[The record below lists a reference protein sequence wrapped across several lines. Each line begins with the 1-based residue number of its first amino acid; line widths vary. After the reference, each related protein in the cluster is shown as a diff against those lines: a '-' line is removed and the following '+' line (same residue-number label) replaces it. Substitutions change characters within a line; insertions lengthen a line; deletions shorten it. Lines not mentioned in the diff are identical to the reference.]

1 MKKQNILFLI
11 AAVSVIGFT
20 ACNGVSTKT
29 KAPKLSTQ
37 MDSLNYAYGLANGN
51 DLKMM
56 LSQNYKDSVD
66 EKITLFMKGVKDG
79 MAGPVDKNPQFSN
92 VGNQFGTWLN
102 EQKEKGFLGDSTLKL
117 NYELVKQ
124 GAINVI
130 LKSTHQMS
138 PEKAQEYLNKTM
150 TALKEKEMLK
160 KYGAEKT
167 AGEKFLAENAK
178 KAGVKT
184 TASGLQYEVIK
195 EGNGPK
201 PKLTDRV
208 KVNYT
213 GTLMNG
219 KEFDSTAKNGQPATF
234 GVGQVIKGW
243 SEGLQLMSVGSKYKF
258 YIPYNLG
265 YGAQGTNNI
274 PPFSPLIFD
283 VELMSI
289 EKQN

>member
-20 ACNGVSTKT
+20 ACNSVSTKP

-37 MDSLNYAYGLANGN
+37 LDSLNYAYGLANGN

-56 LSQNYKDSVD
+56 LSQSNKDSVD
-66 EKITLFMKGVKDG
+66 EKIALFMNGVKEG
-79 MAGPVDKNPQFSN
+79 MAGPVDKNPQFAN
-92 VGNQFGTWLN
+92 VGNQFGSWLN
-102 EQKEKGFLGDSTLKL
+102 QQKEKGFLGDSTLKV

-124 GAINVI
+124 GVINI
-130 LKSTHQMS
+130 IQKSSHQMT
-138 PEKAQEYLNKTM
+138 PEQAQEYLNKTM
-150 TALKEKEMLK
+150 MARQEKEMLK
-160 KYGAEKT
+160 KYGAEKA

-195 EGNGPK
+195 EGNGAK
-201 PKLTDRV
+201 PTLTDRV

-213 GTLMNG
+213 GTLING
-219 KEFDSTAKNGQPATF
+219 KEFDSTAKNGEPATF

-289 EKQN
+289 EK

>member
-20 ACNGVSTKT
+20 ACNSVSTKP

-37 MDSLNYAYGLANGN
+37 LDSLNYAYGLANGN

-56 LSQNYKDSVD
+56 LSQSNKDSVD
-66 EKITLFMKGVKDG
+66 EKIALFMNGVKEG
-79 MAGPVDKNPQFSN
+79 MAGPVDKNPQFAN
-92 VGNQFGTWLN
+92 VGNQFGSWLN
-102 EQKEKGFLGDSTLKL
+102 QQKEKGFLGDSTLKV

-124 GAINVI
+124 GVINI
-130 LKSTHQMS
+130 IQKSSHQMT
-138 PEKAQEYLNKTM
+138 PEQAQEYLNKTM
-150 TALKEKEMLK
+150 MARQEKEMLK

-195 EGNGPK
+195 EGNGAK
-201 PKLTDRV
+201 PTLTDRV

-213 GTLMNG
+213 GTLING
-219 KEFDSTAKNGQPATF
+219 KEFDSTAKNGEPATF

-289 EKQN
+289 EK